1 MNISVFGLG
10 YVGCVSLG
18 CLAKQGHQVIGVDVN
33 KQKVDL
39 INNGKPTIIEKDIT
53 ELISEQRNNKS
64 ISATTDFELVL
75 IILIFL

>member
-33 KQKVDL
+33 KQKVNL
-39 INNGKPTIIEKDIT
+39 INNGKPTIIENDIA
-53 ELISEQRNNKS
+53 ELISEQHNNKR
-64 ISATTDFELVL
+64 ISATTDFQLAVNNS
-75 IILIFL
+75 F